1 MVSERPP
8 VPEKLLW
15 VLFGL
20 TIVAVAVEPWLF
32 NTSLVIK
39 PDSNFRYGIHSDED
53 IGGSSKITWVNE
65 EKKEWK
71 CTIGES
77 IDYPY
82 CDYRIYLGDGFE
94 KGVNLSR
101 FDTVNLWISYRGAA
115 ETIRLF
121 IRNSNPA
128 YTRLDNEGTTKFH
141 QLEVKPE
148 LFAVPVELK
157 LSSFNVAEW
166 WLRDHNISLQ
176 HAQQDL
182 TNVVSLDIS
191 TGTSVRPGDHY
202 FKFHHTILTG
212 RFMSTEQW
220 YLLIIA
226 IWLTLLFVF
235 LVYLFASRRIS
246 ARGRNQQE
254 AELME
259 IHTLLD
265 NRASELGKTM
275 IRGEP
280 VIGEMHRQEVEQA
293 LRNALVAYKEDG
305 APLSIVLVDV
315 DNFIAIIDQ
324 LGRDAADK
332 ILIGVSV
339 LVKSNIRE
347 NEQFARWG
355 ADEFVLVCSGVDNET
370 GRKIAEKIRR
380 LVEGCDFGIGRRI
393 TASFGVASLKEDEGL
408 AELFK
413 RADVAL
419 YAAKAVGRNRVCI
432 SGENGPSSIE

>member
-1 MVSERPP
+1 
-8 VPEKLLW
+8 
-15 VLFGL
+15 
-20 TIVAVAVEPWLF
+20 
-32 NTSLVIK
+32 
-39 PDSNFRYGIHSDED
+39 
-53 IGGSSKITWVNE
+53 
-65 EKKEWK
+65 
-71 CTIGES
+71 
-77 IDYPY
+77 
-82 CDYRIYLGDGFE
+82 
-94 KGVNLSR
+94 
-101 FDTVNLWISYRGAA
+101 
-115 ETIRLF
+115 
-121 IRNSNPA
+121 
-128 YTRLDNEGTTKFH
+128 
-141 QLEVKPE
+141 
-148 LFAVPVELK
+148 
-157 LSSFNVAEW
+157 
-166 WLRDHNISLQ
+166 
-176 HAQQDL
+176 
-182 TNVVSLDIS
+182 
-191 TGTSVRPGDHY
+191 
-202 FKFHHTILTG
+202 
-212 RFMSTEQW
+212 
-220 YLLIIA
+220 
-226 IWLTLLFVF
+226 
-235 LVYLFASRRIS
+235 
-246 ARGRNQQE
+246 
-254 AELME
+254 ME